1 MPIPFTPR
9 SSSPLQPGKP
19 GSLPSPVA
27 ALPPGQSGSLR
38 SRRVKPQG
46 YRCDQHDYWEPCF
59 YMITITTKDRAP
71 ILSTC
76 DNGLSHY
83 TEVGQMVLAHWR
95 KLSEMFP
102 QVETSTLMLMP
113 DHLHGIIRVKE
124 RMKQPLG
131 VPIRA
136 FKSLVTSALR
146 KRCANPGFQPWNPGF
161 HDLIVLRRGALDAY
175 SAYIR
180 DNPRRF
186 CVKRA
191 NPDLFIRVNN
201 LAHARLPHAQ
211 TWSGYGNLFFLDR
224 PLFISVQ
231 LSRRATAQEIDA
243 IASNVRREVAQ
254 GAVVISPFIS
264 PGEKAI
270 AEMVMQQDYGDLIL
284 MKPDAFRPFYK
295 PHGHYFDLCAQ
306 GRLLILSAFP
316 DSKETTLTREKCL
329 LMNGWCAAIARL
341 A

>member
-1 MPIPFTPR
+1 MHNPVMPSSLSVIPPSKF
-9 SSSPLQPGKP
+9 
-19 GSLPSPVA
+19 GST
-27 ALPPGQSGSLR
+27 R
-38 SRRVKPQG
+38 SRVVKPQG
-46 YRCDQHDYWEPCF
+46 YRCSQHDYCEPCF

-71 ILSTC
+71 ILATC
-76 DNGLSHY
+76 DNGCSHY
-83 TEVGQMVLAHWR
+83 TEAGQIVLAQWR
-95 KLSEMFP
+95 TLSAMYP
-102 QVETSTLMLMP
+102 QVETSTLILMP
-113 DHLHGIIRVKE
+113 DHLHGIIRIRE
-124 RMKQPLG
+124 RMEQPLG

-146 KRCANPGFQPWNPGF
+146 KYYANPEFQAWNPGY

-186 CVKRA
+186 CIKRE
-191 NPDLFIRVNN
+191 NPDLFVRVNN
-201 LAHARLPHAQ
+201 LTHARLPSAQ
-211 TWSGYGNLFFLDR
+211 VWSGYGNLFFLDR
-224 PLFISVQ
+224 PLFISIR
-231 LSRRATAQEIDA
+231 LSRSATAEEIDTVA
-243 IASNVRREVAQ
+243 AHVRREVAQ

-270 AEMVMQQDYGDLIL
+270 AEMVMQQEYGDLIL
-284 MKPDAFRPFYK
+284 MKPDGFRPYYK

-316 DSKETTLTREKCL
+316 ESKDTTLTREKCL
-329 LMNGWCAAIARL
+329 LMNEWCAAIARL